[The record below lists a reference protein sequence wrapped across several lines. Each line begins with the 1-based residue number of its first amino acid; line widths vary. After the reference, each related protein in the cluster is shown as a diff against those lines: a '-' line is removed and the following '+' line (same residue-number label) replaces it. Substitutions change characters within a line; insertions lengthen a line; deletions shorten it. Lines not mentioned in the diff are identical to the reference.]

1 MLPCQNSGQSLHC
14 LSPFSVEEKMQQ
26 KFSNKLI
33 KDKILSNLFM
43 QNITLNARKI
53 SDKNDTNP
61 AVLKLGILYRVTKF
75 QNKFTKLCLVKHI
88 AIYVIL
94 YYFRLL
100 FVLFVLRKWHQ

>member
-26 KFSNKLI
+26 NISNKLI
-33 KDKILSNLFM
+33 TDKVLSSLFM

-61 AVLKLGILYRVTKF
+61 PVLKLGILFRVTEF
-75 QNKFTKLCLVKHI
+75 QNL
-88 AIYVIL
+88 IL
-94 YYFRLL
+94 YYFKL
-100 FVLFVLRKWHQ
+100 LFVLRKWHQ